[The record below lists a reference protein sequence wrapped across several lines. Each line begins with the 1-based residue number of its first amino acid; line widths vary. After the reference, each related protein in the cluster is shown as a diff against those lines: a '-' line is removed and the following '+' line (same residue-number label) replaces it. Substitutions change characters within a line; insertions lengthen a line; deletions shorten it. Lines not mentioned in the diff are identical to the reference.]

1 MEKRNHFQGAERP
14 DYLLNSVCVLCMCVF
29 MGFPWFLSEN
39 VKGDSLYLIRL
50 MNVSLKV
57 IKVGH
62 KYLHYPQGPE
72 ALAHLLCHK

>member
-1 MEKRNHFQGAERP
+1 MTRLPFK
-14 DYLLNSVCVLCMCVF
+14 LCVCVCVCMWCMCVF
-29 MGFPWFLSEN
+29 MGFPWFLCEN

-57 IKVGH
+57 IKFGH

-72 ALAHLLCHK
+72 GL